1 MIAVI
6 FDNAALLTNPRRNLK
21 NYSCFNMI
29 YIMSAKTSSDPKIH
43 YELNNLFVET
53 YIKIDDDIDHSLTS

>member
-6 FDNAALLTNPRRNLK
+6 FDNAALLTNSRRNLK
-21 NYSCFNMI
+21 NYSYFHFI
-29 YIMSAKTSSDPKIH
+29 YNGAKTSSDPKIH

-53 YIKIDDDIDHSLTS
+53 YIKIDDDIDHSLNS